1 MIKINLLPR
10 EERKRQRHTQVN
22 IPILLGLLGLVV
34 TVLAMGY
41 GWYWLNGEVN
51 RLQSDIQTTQAELKR
66 VEDITKLVDKLQKD
80 KKAVQDK
87 LKTVETLV
95 AAQSGPVRLLD
106 EISRGLPEEVW
117 LTSMARVGKKLD
129 ISGFA
134 FSPYSVATFMTN
146 LGGAKELVNT
156 VDLVV
161 SEKAVVEQVPVE
173 RFSIT
178 MELKEGKS

>member
-10 EERKRQRHTQVN
+10 EEQKKSAPPSMTPYLAGLGVVV
-22 IPILLGLLGLVV
+22 LLGL
-34 TVLAMGY
+34 MGY
-41 GWYWLNGEVN
+41 GWYWLNGEIEAVQAGIT
-51 RLQSDIQTTQAELKR
+51 RTQAELKR
-66 VEDITKLVDKLQKD
+66 VDDITKLVDQLQKD

-87 LKTVETLV
+87 LKIVETLV

-106 EISRGLPEEVW
+106 EISRDLPKEIW
-117 LTSMARVGKKLD
+117 LTGMVRMGKKLD
-129 ISGFA
+129 MSGFA

-146 LGGAKELVNT
+146 LGAAKELVNS

-173 RFSIT
+173 KFTIT
-178 MELKEGKS
+178 MEVK

>member
-10 EERKRQRHTQVN
+10 EEQKKAAPPSATPYLAGLGVVVF
-22 IPILLGLLGLVV
+22 LGL
-34 TVLAMGY
+34 MGY
-41 GWYWLNGEVN
+41 GWYWLSGEIEGVQKEIE
-51 RLQSDIQTTQAELKR
+51 RTQTELKR

-80 KKAVQDK
+80 KKTVQDK

-106 EISRGLPEEVW
+106 EISRDLPKEIW
-117 LTSMARVGKKLD
+117 LTSMVRAGKKLD

-146 LGGAKELVNT
+146 LGAAKELVNS

-161 SEKAVVEQVPVE
+161 SEKAMVEQVPVE
-173 RFSIT
+173 RFSVT
-178 MELKEGKS
+178 LELKEGKS